1 VGCTSDPALNPVTVY
16 VQPKI
21 DAGPSF
27 TVLEGTTVKF
37 NPTVNDST
45 TVSFVWTPSS
55 DFSDATTLRPS
66 LVVLYNQTYTLTAT
80 GEGNCTASDTMNV
93 RILRPISVP
102 NSFSPN
108 GDGIND
114 QWVIPNLSDYTNC
127 KVEVFNRYG
136 QLVFQSSGYGKS
148 WDGHYNGHPVPFATY
163 YYIITLSHGF
173 QPVTGSVTI
182 VR

>member
-1 VGCTSDPALNPVTVY
+1 M
-16 VQPKI
+16 
-21 DAGPSF
+21 
-27 TVLEGTTVKF
+27 
-37 NPTVNDST
+37 
-45 TVSFVWTPSS
+45 
-55 DFSDATTLRPS
+55 LRPS
-66 LVVLYNQTYTLTAT
+66 LVAQYNQTYTLSAT
-80 GEGNCTASDTMNV
+80 GDGNCTATDTMTV
-93 RILRPISVP
+93 KILKPITVP

-114 QWVIPNLSDYTNC
+114 QWVIPNLADYQNC

-148 WDGHYNGHPVPFATY
+148 WDGTYKGSPVPFATY
-163 YYIITLSHGF
+163 YYIITLNYGF